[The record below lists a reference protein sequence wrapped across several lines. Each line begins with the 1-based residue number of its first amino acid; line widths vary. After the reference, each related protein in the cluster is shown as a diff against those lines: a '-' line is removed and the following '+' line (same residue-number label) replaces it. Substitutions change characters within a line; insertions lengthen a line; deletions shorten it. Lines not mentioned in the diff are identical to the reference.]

1 MSLTTSLIDASDLQG
16 GLVFAGT
23 SADIPGVLSD
33 APVDWKSDPSLRW
46 RLLYVEGNSNLDR
59 EQSSVFREAS
69 NLRGPVFDL
78 GPFSVNGRPQDG
90 GAALWALDHQ
100 GRLAM
105 TADAEFDAGS

>member
-1 MSLTTSLIDASDLQG
+1 MSLTTSLIDASDLQS

-46 RLLYVEGNSNLDR
+46 RLLYVEENSNLAR
-59 EQSSVFREAS
+59 EQSSDFREAS

-78 GPFSVNGRPQDG
+78 LHNVVVYSYRQSDLQDRSS
-90 GAALWALDHQ
+90 LDTIEPLRIKQ
-100 GRLAM
+100 C
-105 TADAEFDAGS
+105 